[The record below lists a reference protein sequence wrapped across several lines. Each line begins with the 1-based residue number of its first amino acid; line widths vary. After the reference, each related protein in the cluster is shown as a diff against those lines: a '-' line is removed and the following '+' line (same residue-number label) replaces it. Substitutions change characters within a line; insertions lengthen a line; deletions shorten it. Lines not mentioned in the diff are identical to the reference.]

1 MVENDVVL
9 TGLPRSGTTLT
20 CHLLNKLP
28 DTVALHEPMQGVNYG
43 ETADAREK
51 SRAVKRFFDEQ
62 RQSIHRRGRA
72 LSRNIDGVVPDNPFS
87 DEPSETGG
95 RRQIDQKGEIVIDK
109 ELSNQF
115 MLIMKH
121 THRFAPLL
129 KHLVELMPVFAIVRN
144 PLSTL
149 ASWRTIDAGIAR
161 GRSGPAGRVAPELR
175 EAMARYD
182 DTLDRQISMLGWFWQ
197 QFHRHLPKHAIIQYE
212 TLVASGGRA
221 LSVINP
227 EAGRLDEPLQSRNS
241 NPLYDREDML
251 RIGERLLKSEG
262 AFWETYPRE
271 SVTVLLAE
279 IEASSGTR

>member
-1 MVENDVVL
+1 MYENDVIL

-28 DTVALHEPMQGVNYG
+28 DTVALHEPMQGVDYG
-43 ETADAREK
+43 DTVDAREM
-51 SRAVKRFFDEQ
+51 SRGVKRFFDEQ
-62 RQSIHRRGRA
+62 RQSILQRGRA
-72 LSRNIDGVVPDNPFS
+72 LSRNIGGVVPDNPFG
-87 DEPSETGG
+87 DEPSETGA

-129 KHLVELMPVFAIVRN
+129 GHLVELMPVFAIVRN

-149 ASWRTIDAGIAR
+149 ASWRTIDAGIAS
-161 GRSGPAGRVAPELR
+161 GRPGPAGRVVPELG

-182 DTLDRQISMLGWFWQ
+182 DVLDRQIYLLGWFWQ
-197 QFHRHLPKHAIIQYE
+197 QFHRHLPKHAIIEYE

-227 EAGRLDEPLQSRNS
+227 GAIQLDEPLQSRNS

-251 RIGERLLKSEG
+251 RIGERLLESEG
-262 AFWETYPRE
+262 AYWENYPRE
-271 SVTVLLAE
+271 SVTLLLAE
-279 IEASSGTR
+279 IAASSGSR

>member
-1 MVENDVVL
+1 MFENDVIL

-28 DTVALHEPMQGVNYG
+28 DTVALHEPMQGVDYG
-43 ETADAREK
+43 DTADAREM
-51 SRAVKRFFDEQ
+51 SRGVKRFFDEQ
-62 RQSIHRRGRA
+62 RQSILERGRA

-87 DEPSETGG
+87 DEPSETSR
-95 RRQIDQKGEIVIDK
+95 RRQIDQQGEIVIDK

-129 KHLVELMPVFAIVRN
+129 GHLVELMPVFAIVRN

-149 ASWRTIDAGIAR
+149 ASWRTIDAGIAG
-161 GRSGPAGRVAPELR
+161 GRSGPAGRVVSELG
-175 EAMARYD
+175 EAMARFD
-182 DTLDRQISMLGWFWQ
+182 DILDRQIYLLGWFWR
-197 QFHRHLPKHAIIQYE
+197 QFHLHLPQHAIIEYE
-212 TLVASGGRA
+212 TLVGSGGRA
-221 LSVINP
+221 LRVINP
-227 EAGRLDEPLQSRNS
+227 EAVRLDESLQSRNS

-262 AFWETYPRE
+262 AYWENYSRE
-271 SVTVLLAE
+271 SVTLLLTE
-279 IEASSGTR
+279 IEARSSSR

>member
-1 MVENDVVL
+1 MSENDVVL

-28 DTVALHEPMQGVNYG
+28 DTVALHEPMQGLDYG
-43 ETADAREK
+43 DTADTREM
-51 SRAVKRFFDEQ
+51 SRGVKRFFDEQ
-62 RQSIHRRGRA
+62 RQSILQRGRA

-87 DEPSETGG
+87 DEPSETGA

-129 KHLVELMPVFAIVRN
+129 GHLVELMPVFAIVRN

-149 ASWRTIDAGIAR
+149 ASWRTIDAGIAG
-161 GRSGPAGRVAPELR
+161 GRSGPAGRVAPELA

-182 DTLDRQISMLGWFWQ
+182 DVLDRQIYMLGWFWQ
-197 QFHRHLPKHAIIQYE
+197 QFRRHLPKHAIIEYE
-212 TLVASGGRA
+212 ALVASGGRA
-221 LSVINP
+221 LGVINP
-227 EAGRLDEPLQSRNS
+227 KAVRLDEPLQSRNS

-262 AFWETYPRE
+262 AYWENYSRE
-271 SVTVLLAE
+271 SVTLPLAE
-279 IEASSGTR
+279 IEARSRSR